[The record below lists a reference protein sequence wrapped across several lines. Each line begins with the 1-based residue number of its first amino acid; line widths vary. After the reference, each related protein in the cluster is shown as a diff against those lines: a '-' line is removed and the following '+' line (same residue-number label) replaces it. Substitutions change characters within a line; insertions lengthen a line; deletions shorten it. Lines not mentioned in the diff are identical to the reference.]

1 MNKEGLTIDFRYFYF
16 IRFLL
21 FLFGK
26 KIQHFNQLS
35 ENKENRHVSYK
46 THSNCAID
54 RSCGFVILFMTILSG
69 RLIERSSHAL
79 ILLVLWLILTN
90 CYAWILTYSGD
101 KNF

>member
-1 MNKEGLTIDFRYFYF
+1 MNKEGLAIDFRYFYF

-26 KIQHFNQLS
+26 KIQHLNQLS

-54 RSCGFVILFMTILSG
+54 RSCGFCHFIYDYFIWSPDRKKFPCINFTRLMANTYKLLRLASHLFW
-69 RLIERSSHAL
+69 R
-79 ILLVLWLILTN
+79 
-90 CYAWILTYSGD
+90 
-101 KNF
+101 